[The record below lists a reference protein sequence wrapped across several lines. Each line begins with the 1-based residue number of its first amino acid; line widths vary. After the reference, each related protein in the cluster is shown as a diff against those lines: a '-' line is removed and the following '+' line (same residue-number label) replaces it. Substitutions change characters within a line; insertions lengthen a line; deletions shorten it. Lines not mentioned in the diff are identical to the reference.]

1 MKNDHEI
8 SLLKDQISSLEK
20 IVKKLF
26 EDKGSLQEEL
36 DSSLESLKTKSANLT
51 KLTVQHQKLKKV
63 EQTQKEEIESLKAKL
78 FALIK
83 SSLENCLKE
92 TEAELLKFK
101 PEKEFCGI
109 CETEFEGSVCPFSRY
124 HSLICHSIAV
134 KCKGK
139 PFLLYKKWLVYQ
151 PTDPTDGRKPLI
163 IAVRDNAKYRRLTK
177 TERLDIEE
185 NRIRTEGVKAMT
197 FQDFINLESSDPSMA
212 IWLGTNDFLPIDV

>member
-1 MKNDHEI
+1 M
-8 SLLKDQISSLEK
+8 
-20 IVKKLF
+20 
-26 EDKGSLQEEL
+26 
-36 DSSLESLKTKSANLT
+36 
-51 KLTVQHQKLKKV
+51 
-63 EQTQKEEIESLKAKL
+63 
-78 FALIK
+78 
-83 SSLENCLKE
+83 
-92 TEAELLKFK
+92 
-101 PEKEFCGI
+101 
-109 CETEFEGSVCPFSRY
+109 
-124 HSLICHSIAV
+124 

-139 PFLLYKKWLVYQ
+139 PFLLYKKWLIYQ

>member
-36 DSSLESLKTKSANLT
+36 DSSLESLKTKSANFT
-51 KLTVQHQKLKKV
+51 KLNAQHQKLKKV

-78 FALIK
+78 A
-83 SSLENCLKE
+83 SLCKNILDDCV
-92 TEAELLKFK
+92 K

-109 CETEFEGSVCPFSRY
+109 CETEFEGSVCPFARY

-151 PTDPTDGRKPLI
+151 PTDPTDGRKLLI

>member
-20 IVKKLF
+20 IVKKLL
-26 EDKGSLQEEL
+26 EDKDSLQEKL
-36 DSSLESLKTKSANLT
+36 DSSLESLKTKSANFT
-51 KLTVQHQKLKKV
+51 KLNAQHQKLKKV

-78 FALIK
+78 A
-83 SSLENCLKE
+83 SLCKNILDDCV
-92 TEAELLKFK
+92 K

-139 PFLLYKKWLVYQ
+139 PFLLYKKWLIYQ

>member
-1 MKNDHEI
+1 MKNDDEI

-20 IVKKLF
+20 IVKKLL
-26 EDKGSLQEEL
+26 EDKDSLQEEL
-36 DSSLESLKTKSANLT
+36 DSSLELLKSKSTNLT
-51 KLTVQHQKLKKV
+51 KLTVQHQKLKKI
-63 EQTQKEEIESLKAKL
+63 EQAQKEEIESLKAKL
-78 FALIK
+78 ASFCK
-83 SSLENCLKE
+83 SILDDCV
-92 TEAELLKFK
+92 K
-101 PEKEFCGI
+101 PEKEFCAI
-109 CETEFEGSVCPFSRY
+109 CETEFEGSVCPFARY
-124 HSLICHSIAV
+124 HSFICHSSAV

-139 PFLLYKKWLVYQ
+139 SFLLYKKWLVYQ
-151 PTDPTDGRKPLI
+151 PTDCRKPLI